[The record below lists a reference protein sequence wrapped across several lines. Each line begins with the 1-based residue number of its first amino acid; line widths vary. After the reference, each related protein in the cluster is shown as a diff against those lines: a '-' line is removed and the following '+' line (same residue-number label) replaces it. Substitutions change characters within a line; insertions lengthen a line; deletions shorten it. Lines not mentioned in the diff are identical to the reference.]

1 MKEKKKET
9 FSTDSLWEVAEEL
22 AKKGKFGEANKV
34 VGRIYRKYNEKYN

>member
-9 FSTDSLWEVAEEL
+9 FNDDQLWEVAKEL

-34 VGRIYRKYNEKYN
+34 VGQIYRKYSEKYN